1 MRKVPLQRHQYSQEI
16 YVVIDR
22 ATVILHVFSETK
34 YFYWLTEKVA
44 LRILVCP
51 DYIKQTRIIFVDGS
65 QSLIG
70 IAQNNDF
77 N

>member
-34 YFYWLTEKVA
+34 YFY
-44 LRILVCP
+44 
-51 DYIKQTRIIFVDGS
+51 
-65 QSLIG
+65 
-70 IAQNNDF
+70 
-77 N
+77 